1 MEYVKGAPSKLF
13 FKFCSGTHGLFEEL
27 DRHTN
32 RGGSQECPNCGAC
45 KESVEHVLFEC
56 TSYDSQ
62 CQKFLDS
69 LKQILLPDAFEAF
82 LNSSIFDKSVF
93 CLGERQGML
102 LNDEYTSWYSRVVI
116 SCC

>member
-1 MEYVKGAPSKLF
+1 MAGSKVIGSLHITALVDDDIDGASSRLL

-27 DRHTN
+27 GRHMN

-62 CQKFLDS
+62 RQNFW
-69 LKQILLPDAFEAF
+69 
-82 LNSSIFDKSVF
+82 SI
-93 CLGERQGML
+93 
-102 LNDEYTSWYSRVVI
+102 
-116 SCC
+116 